1 MQVTFLLQ
9 ILPWEPLQKS
19 KIKLFAEGVIKS
31 YPTVFAKSLRLV
43 QKLFS
48 TMGPFTIN

>member
-19 KIKLFAEGVIKS
+19 KIELFAEGVIN
-31 YPTVFAKSLRLV
+31 SLKAIQQCL
-43 QKLFS
+43 QKAS
-48 TMGPFTIN
+48 